1 MTTINATEGVARVH
15 INASQIHDSHTFIY
29 FVESSAF
36 AHVPTADLL
45 AALDATANT
54 DVKHRADA
62 YEDAT
67 RAEQERNEYRLKA
80 VALDAERDHWK
91 ARAEKAEA
99 TVERVR
105 KWAVFN
111 LSDAHHKALLKN
123 IDPPAFT
130 LPTAA
135 GAGIIARHVSDDEY
149 ELRLFSDGKW
159 YDTTGGDYW
168 PEDLMNL
175 RLWTDHRLI
184 GAES

>member
-1 MTTINATEGVARVH
+1 MTTIKSTHYDNHFLDLPDTDAGETWLVVRQVDATGQSDARMLGVTVK
-15 INASQIHDSHTFIY
+15 
-29 FVESSAF
+29 
-36 AHVPTADLL
+36 TADLL

-54 DVKHRADA
+54 
-62 YEDAT
+62 EIP
-67 RAEQERNEYRLKA
+67 L
-80 VALDAERDHWK
+80 ALDRLRDKWMDDWK

-130 LPTAA
+130 LPTEA
-135 GAGIIARHVSDDEY
+135 GARFDARYNESCMGMAGQSTVFTTLAGMSDPRYVADDDPTIIYTADEV
-149 ELRLFSDGKW
+149 RRDF
-159 YDTTGGDYW
+159 
-168 PEDLMNL
+168 EDF
-175 RLWTDHRLI
+175 RLI